1 MCFIY
6 MYIVYETNV
15 DESTTKMCVCVCV
28 CVCVHLG
35 GSAAVLHGVH
45 VHEDQWRPAAVK
57 SPNA

>member
-1 MCFIY
+1 

-45 VHEDQWRPAAVK
+45 VHEDQRRPAAVK
-57 SPNA
+57 PPDA